1 MSDSAATRKLLLSVL
16 HPAGLRFGGGVVRVR
31 TIEPHAPS
39 PPALSELRAD
49 DVPALPQGQDAMLQS
64 GGPALRRDAD
74 SIAHPRLSVYGRTSL
89 CESGDQRKATEP
101 DGQDDAQDQQ
111 RRAQS
116 VPDLIQKDD
125 PAANAQSEPDS
136 PQPCSRHTYETL
148 CRCQTSQKSSKKRL
162 RR

>member
-31 TIEPHAPS
+31 TIEPHALS
-39 PPALSELRAD
+39 PPALIELRAD
-49 DVPALPQGQDAMLQS
+49 DVPALAQVQDAMLQS

-89 CESGDQRKATEP
+89 CESGDQRKATKP
-101 DGQDDAQDQQ
+101 GGQDDAQDQQ

-116 VPDLIQKDD
+116 VPDRTQKDD
-125 PAANAQSEPDS
+125 SAADAQSEPDA
-136 PQPCSRHTYETL
+136 PQPWSRHTWETPIG
-148 CRCQTSQKSSKKRL
+148 CQSSQEMSKK
-162 RR
+162 

>member
-16 HPAGLRFGGGVVRVR
+16 HPAGLRFRGGVVRVR
-31 TIEPHAPS
+31 TIEPHAFS
-39 PPALSELRAD
+39 PPALIELRAD
-49 DVPALPQGQDAMLQS
+49 DVPALAQVQDAMLQS

-74 SIAHPRLSVYGRTSL
+74 SIAHPRLSVYGCTSA

-116 VPDLIQKDD
+116 VPDRIQKDD
-125 PAANAQSEPDS
+125 PAANAQSEPDA
-136 PQPCSRHTYETL
+136 PQPWSRHT
-148 CRCQTSQKSSKKRL
+148 
-162 RR
+162 